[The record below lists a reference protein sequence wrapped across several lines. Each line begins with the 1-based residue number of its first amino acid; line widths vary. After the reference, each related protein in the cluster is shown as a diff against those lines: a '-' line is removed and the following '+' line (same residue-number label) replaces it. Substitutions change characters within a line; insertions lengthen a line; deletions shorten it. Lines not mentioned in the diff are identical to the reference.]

1 MNPLLV
7 KFRNDRIFREGTF
20 PEMRS
25 EYVAD
30 CSRPEALARILP
42 GDSFETLLA
51 TQDDTA
57 CFRSPPRGG
66 RGGRNSR
73 RERRERRVK
82 TSRGVRG
89 VRGGCKVD
97 STVRDF
103 D

>member
-30 CSRPEALARILP
+30 CSRPEALSRILP

-57 CFRSPPRGG
+57 CLPLPAT
-66 RGGRNSR
+66 R
-73 RERRERRVK
+73 RTRRKKLTQRAQR
-82 TSRGVRG
+82 TQS
-89 VRGGCKVD
+89 
-97 STVRDF
+97 
-103 D
+103 